1 MASIRKN
8 LNIYTL
14 FIHEM
19 HYFILI
25 LHRFYE
31 KILFFHFNEYPMSYT
46 SLEEL
51 IPLHSEKKCPNNT
64 ETAII
69 SEYSSQSSL
78 YISTLTPSVDNF
90 VCSDSDEDT
99 NSFESENFLSP
110 EEDEFFIRYL
120 FKKKEE
126 TSIHSYQSDSF
137 FSSTKVNPPESEKN
151 DAKEK
156 EKEIEIEES
165 TSCCPG
171 MTLFRWW

>member
-1 MASIRKN
+1 
-8 LNIYTL
+8 
-14 FIHEM
+14 
-19 HYFILI
+19 
-25 LHRFYE
+25 
-31 KILFFHFNEYPMSYT
+31 MSYT

-51 IPLHSEKKCPNNT
+51 IPLHSEKKGPNNT
-64 ETAII
+64 ETGTI

-90 VCSDSDEDT
+90 ICSDSDSDEDT

-110 EEDEFFIRYL
+110 EEDEFFLKYL
-120 FKKKEE
+120 FKKKAEAEAE

-156 EKEIEIEES
+156 EIEIEIEES

-171 MTLFRWW
+171 MTLFRLW

>member
-1 MASIRKN
+1 
-8 LNIYTL
+8 
-14 FIHEM
+14 
-19 HYFILI
+19 
-25 LHRFYE
+25 
-31 KILFFHFNEYPMSYT
+31 MSYT

-51 IPLHSEKKCPNNT
+51 IPLHSEKKGPNNT
-64 ETAII
+64 ETGTI

-90 VCSDSDEDT
+90 ICSDSDSDEDT

-110 EEDEFFIRYL
+110 EEDEFFLKYL
-120 FKKKEE
+120 FKKKAEVEAEAE

-156 EKEIEIEES
+156 EIEIEIEES

-171 MTLFRWW
+171 MTLFRLW